1 MNYYVSG
8 SSGFIGTAITAY
20 LRNIGESVYRIPRH
34 KTKKELI
41 QLFSTDKPDVIIH
54 LATYGNHYKAQ
65 KDFGEMI
72 YTNILF
78 THNLLEA
85 AQVTGCEKFYNF
97 TATSVSGE
105 FYYTTKICAEM
116 LAEKYGAINIRP
128 YSVYGPGESRNKL
141 IPTIIKNL
149 CTGERMTLDG
159 EATHAW
165 IYIDD
170 LVRGMFEGKT
180 ELGGSEKISNIEVAH
195 ILEHISGK
203 ELNYTLGKVRSYDN
217 DNWTTPEGVNYTP
230 LIEGLTKT
238 YKYYKI

>member
-1 MNYYVSG
+1 
-8 SSGFIGTAITAY
+8 
-20 LRNIGESVYRIPRH
+20 
-34 KTKKELI
+34 
-41 QLFSTDKPDVIIH
+41 
-54 LATYGNHYKAQ
+54 
-65 KDFGEMI
+65 
-72 YTNILF
+72 
-78 THNLLEA
+78 
-85 AQVTGCEKFYNF
+85 
-97 TATSVSGE
+97 
-105 FYYTTKICAEM
+105 
-116 LAEKYGAINIRP
+116 
-128 YSVYGPGESRNKL
+128 
-141 IPTIIKNL
+141 
-149 CTGERMTLDG
+149 MTLDG